1 MKLVVVCLL
10 VCLTLG
16 DNWAVLIAGSNTYSN
31 YRHQADVYHSYQL
44 MLKGGFDPE
53 RIITFAYDDIA
64 SHLTNPFRGK
74 VFNKPTYK
82 NPGEDVYHGVKLD
95 YTKLAVTPEHF
106 QAVLEGNKS
115 AVAGKGTGRVLE
127 STSEDNVFI
136 FFSDHGAPG
145 LIAFP
150 HSHLYADKLL
160 ATFTKMQGRYKKIV
174 FYLEVHLC

>member
-10 VCLTLG
+10 VCLALG
-16 DNWAVLIAGSNTYSN
+16 ENWAVLIAGSNTYSN

-160 ATFTKMQGRYKKIV
+160 STFTKMQGRYKKIV